1 MGIYQ
6 VGIDIGGTFTDIVI
20 SNNSNI
26 RKIKVLSTPSDY
38 SEGVLSAL
46 SDCMNKL
53 KISPE
58 NISEIVH
65 ATTLATN
72 AILEKRGANC
82 ALITTKGFRDVLD
95 IGRLRIPKLYDPFY
109 DKRELLIPRY
119 KTLEIN
125 GRIGSKGEILEP
137 VTKDSVKKIIE
148 FLKLNKIESVAICL
162 INSYR
167 NSLHEKEI
175 AKEIRLKLP
184 EIDLSISSDILP
196 HIGEFERMSSTVIDA
211 YIKPIIRSYL
221 NYLNNKIKSKKIEA
235 PIFIMKCSGGL
246 TTLEHAEQIPIN
258 MIESGPA
265 AGVLAASNCLN
276 NKKFL
281 NLITFD
287 MGGTTAKASI
297 IEDGKILRTRDYEVG
312 GEISATSRLTGGG
325 GYPINIPVVDIA
337 EVGAGGGSI
346 GWIDPGGALRV
357 GPQSSGAIP
366 GPACYDL
373 GGGQPTVTDANVLLG
388 YLNPEGIA
396 GGEILINHSLA
407 EKVISENLSKPL
419 KLDSLSTAFGMHL
432 IANSQMIGAIRSVT
446 TQRGRDVREFAL
458 IAFGGSGP
466 IHAASLA
473 KEIGIPRV
481 IIPNFPGVFSAYG
494 LTKTDLTLEKNK
506 IFYEDF
512 DKIDPDIIFDSI
524 ENLKKELLDIFSEE
538 KIKSNEIVFEIE
550 ADLHYLGQSHDLTIK
565 IPETNLNKNRIHEI
579 KQIFNDEHERTYG
592 QKADNEKVIL
602 VEIRVIVTKLR
613 ISSKKKN
620 IVWKD
625 SFEIE
630 KNKNDRKCFFENK
643 QCFETPIISRG
654 ELKNT
659 KSKGPFLIEEYDSV
673 TVVPPNCLVN
683 LDSENNIHIEVEW

>member
-137 VTKDSVKKIIE
+137 VTKDSVKKIID

-167 NSLHEKEI
+167 NSFHEKEI

-184 EIDLSISSDILP
+184 EIDFSISSEIFP

-211 YIKPIIRSYL
+211 YIKPTIRSYL
-221 NYLNNKIKSKKIEA
+221 NYLNKKIKSKKIEA

-246 TTLEHAEQIPIN
+246 TTIEHAEQIPIN

-276 NKKFL
+276 N
-281 NLITFD
+281 
-287 MGGTTAKASI
+287 
-297 IEDGKILRTRDYEVG
+297 
-312 GEISATSRLTGGG
+312 
-325 GYPINIPVVDIA
+325 
-337 EVGAGGGSI
+337 
-346 GWIDPGGALRV
+346 
-357 GPQSSGAIP
+357 
-366 GPACYDL
+366 
-373 GGGQPTVTDANVLLG
+373 
-388 YLNPEGIA
+388 
-396 GGEILINHSLA
+396 
-407 EKVISENLSKPL
+407 
-419 KLDSLSTAFGMHL
+419 
-432 IANSQMIGAIRSVT
+432 
-446 TQRGRDVREFAL
+446 
-458 IAFGGSGP
+458 
-466 IHAASLA
+466 
-473 KEIGIPRV
+473 
-481 IIPNFPGVFSAYG
+481 
-494 LTKTDLTLEKNK
+494 NK
-506 IFYEDF
+506 
-512 DKIDPDIIFDSI
+512 
-524 ENLKKELLDIFSEE
+524 
-538 KIKSNEIVFEIE
+538 
-550 ADLHYLGQSHDLTIK
+550 
-565 IPETNLNKNRIHEI
+565 
-579 KQIFNDEHERTYG
+579 
-592 QKADNEKVIL
+592 
-602 VEIRVIVTKLR
+602 
-613 ISSKKKN
+613 
-620 IVWKD
+620 
-625 SFEIE
+625 
-630 KNKNDRKCFFENK
+630 
-643 QCFETPIISRG
+643 
-654 ELKNT
+654 
-659 KSKGPFLIEEYDSV
+659 
-673 TVVPPNCLVN
+673 
-683 LDSENNIHIEVEW
+683 